1 MKKTNFT
8 TMMSLVVLALIHV
21 AVSITD
27 NKVIDSS
34 GLAFISTLMR
44 NDMFII
50 YSVSLLIFICSVS
63 IGLYNLIKKLK

>member
-27 NKVIDSS
+27 NKVIDGS

-50 YSVSLLIFICSVS
+50 YCVSLLIFICSVS

>member
-8 TMMSLVVLALIHV
+8 IMMSLVVLALIHV
-21 AVSITD
+21 AVSVTD
-27 NKVIDSS
+27 IKVIDGS
-34 GLAFISTLMR
+34 GLAFISTLMK

-50 YSVSLLIFICSVS
+50 YCVSLLIFICSVS